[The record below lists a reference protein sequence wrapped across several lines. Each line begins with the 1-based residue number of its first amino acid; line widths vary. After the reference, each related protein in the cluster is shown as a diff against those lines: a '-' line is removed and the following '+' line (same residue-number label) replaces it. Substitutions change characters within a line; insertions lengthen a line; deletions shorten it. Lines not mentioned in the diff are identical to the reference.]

1 VSNTA
6 LDPVLA
12 REAGGVERHLVTAA
26 KGGGITFAGKLFT
39 FGCRLVITLL
49 LARMLGAGQYGL
61 YNLGLTALTVTA
73 ALAAFGLDTALV
85 RYIAVYVNRR
95 DEARVWG
102 TIQIAVGLSLAFSMI
117 LGAGLFLLAEP
128 VAVGV
133 FGQPG
138 LAPLLRVAAIV
149 VPFLTLL
156 NMFASATQ
164 GFKKMQYATLARDV
178 AQPLLRLVL
187 TLALVVMGATAI
199 GAVSIYGLSVAV
211 AAVILLVLLHRR
223 LFSLRRPL
231 ASGTRETREVMRFS
245 APVFLSDLM
254 TTFRDNIQTLVL
266 GAMST
271 VASVGI
277 FAVASQLNMVG
288 HMFQSAVA
296 ASSRPIIAELY
307 DRGEMVRLGQL
318 YRITT
323 KWTLTLNLPVFL
335 TLVLFPEQI
344 LAVFGNGFVAGAPT
358 LVLLAW
364 AIMADISTGQC
375 GIILDMAGR
384 TGWKLVNSIVRL
396 GLSLALSAALI
407 PAWGVFGAGVATLAT
422 VALVNLMRVLQV
434 FLMFRL
440 LPYDAAFV
448 KPLAAAAAALLA
460 ALAIGPLLPA
470 TPASALAQA
479 AALFGVYA
487 VSIIGLGLSPE
498 DRAVLARLRG
508 RLRFG
513 ARRG

>member
-6 LDPVLA
+6 LDPVMA
-12 REAGGVERHLVTAA
+12 REAGGVEQHLVSAA

-49 LARMLGAGQYGL
+49 LARMLGVEQYGL
-61 YNLGLTALTVTA
+61 YNLGLTALTMTA

-85 RYIAVYVNRR
+85 RYIAVYAGRR

-102 TIQIAVGLSLAFSMI
+102 TLQIALGVSLALSLGLA
-117 LGAGLFLLAEP
+117 AGLYALAEP
-128 VAVGV
+128 IAVGV
-133 FGQPG
+133 FGQPR
-138 LAPLLRVAAIV
+138 LAPLLQVAAV
-149 VPFLTLL
+149 TVPFLTLL

-187 TLALVVMGATAI
+187 TLALVVIGASAI

-211 AAVILLVLLHRR
+211 AALILLLFLHRR

-231 ASGTRETREVMRFS
+231 ASGTRETREVLGFS
-245 APVFLSDLM
+245 VPVFLSDLM
-254 TTFRDNIQTLVL
+254 TTFRDNIQTLLL

-307 DRGEMVRLGQL
+307 DRGEIARLGQM

-396 GLSLALSAALI
+396 GLSLALSGVLI

-440 LPYDAAFV
+440 LPYDASFV
-448 KPLAAAAAALLA
+448 KPLAAAAAGLLA
-460 ALAIGPLLPA
+460 ALTLGPLLPA
-470 TPASALAQA
+470 SPLSALAQGA
-479 AALFGVYA
+479 TLFGVYA
-487 VSIIGLGLSPE
+487 ATVLALGLSSE
-498 DRAVLARLRG
+498 DRLVLARLRG
-508 RLRFG
+508 RLRLG
-513 ARRG
+513 PRRS